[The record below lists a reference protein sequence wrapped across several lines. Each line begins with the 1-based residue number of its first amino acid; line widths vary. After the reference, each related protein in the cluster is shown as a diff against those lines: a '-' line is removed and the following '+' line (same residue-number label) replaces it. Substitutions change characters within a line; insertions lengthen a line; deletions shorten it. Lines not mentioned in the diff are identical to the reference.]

1 MSNIQKQFLQFLLRW
16 ALNSLGLWIAVRL
29 IGSINYSGAISDILV
44 AGFILSVVN
53 AVLKPIF
60 VILALPMI
68 IISLGFFM
76 LIVNGFM
83 VYLTAALS
91 PGLQMGFGSA
101 ILAGIV
107 VGLINYA
114 LTHLF
119 DLRVKANQT

>member
-1 MSNIQKQFLQFLLRW
+1 MRW
-16 ALNSLGLWIAVRL
+16 ALNTLGLWIAVRL

-68 IISLGFFM
+68 VLSLGLFM

-83 VYLTAALS
+83 VYVAAALS
-91 PGLQMGFGSA
+91 PGLSIGFGSA

-119 DLRVKANQT
+119 DLRVKTSRA